1 MRDGKVNRIILISTI
16 ILVLFICLTTL
27 LVYSDIDPIVWILE
41 KIVSLRLYRY
51 SIVVNFQNPCD
62 VDCINN
68 IFTAMDQRVI
78 DQKIQENKIEYG
90 LASKVILPKG
100 WLDTFSEDHSLELID
115 SSGHSLN
122 YISNV
127 QSMSF
132 DFDALRIIL
141 TDEYVAG
148 KDEKDME
155 SLSVFANGQL
165 VDCEISYW
173 SHYNELEL
181 IAGNETKDDTIMI
194 LIQAIVSFYSYPTC
208 SNITVEG
215 Y

>member
-100 WLDTFSEDHSLELID
+100 WLDTFSEDHSLELIGLQRRKID
-115 SSGHSLN
+115 SLLILKKRLEALLISL
-122 YISNV
+122 
-127 QSMSF
+127 
-132 DFDALRIIL
+132 
-141 TDEYVAG
+141 
-148 KDEKDME
+148 K
-155 SLSVFANGQL
+155 
-165 VDCEISYW
+165 
-173 SHYNELEL
+173 
-181 IAGNETKDDTIMI
+181 KDDKKD
-194 LIQAIVSFYSYPTC
+194 
-208 SNITVEG
+208 
-215 Y
+215 